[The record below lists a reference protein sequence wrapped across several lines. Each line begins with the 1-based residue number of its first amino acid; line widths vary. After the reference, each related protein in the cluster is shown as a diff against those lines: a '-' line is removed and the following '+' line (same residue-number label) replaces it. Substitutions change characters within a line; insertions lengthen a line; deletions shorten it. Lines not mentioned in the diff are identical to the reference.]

1 MIRCPHCGLLHVS
14 SRATCPA
21 TGLAIHGLDSARKTE
36 RRGAR
41 FARQPPAPV
50 AVVPAVPKSLI
61 GTILDERYQVVGVI
75 GQGGMGTVYEAKQL
89 TVGRMVALK
98 VLKPENAQKPDA
110 IARLR
115 HEARIVSQLGHP
127 NICEVFDIG
136 QLADGTPYL
145 VMERLRGKTLAE
157 RIQEGE
163 PINVTE
169 LVEVTMQVLAGLETA
184 HKKNIIHRDMKPDN
198 IFLAERASGIVAKIL
213 DFGISKA
220 TVPDELAHHLTRTGM
235 VMGTPYYMAP
245 EQAMGERSLDGRVD
259 VWGVG
264 ICLFEALTGRRPFV
278 AKNYNALLVQIL
290 TVPTPSIRSIRA
302 DVPPALA
309 TVIER
314 TLEKRREQRYQ
325 SARELAE
332 ALTPFRKVR
341 SARRTTVPP
350 ARKSSAPVPRPAPA
364 PQAVSPVADRVTGA
378 RGTRRMAPERPL
390 VPVFT
395 DNDSSLSSLGSADD
409 EPTHELPPDARS
421 SQPKLVLSDHE
432 SDSSSDARPTLV
444 NDETPTMEENEL
456 TVVDPPKFLDSDP
469 HVPSSVRRRS

>member
-1 MIRCPHCGLLHVS
+1 V
-14 SRATCPA
+14 
-21 TGLAIHGLDSARKTE
+21 
-36 RRGAR
+36 
-41 FARQPPAPV
+41 
-50 AVVPAVPKSLI
+50 
-61 GTILDERYQVVGVI
+61 LDERYQVVGVI
-75 GQGGMGTVYEAKQL
+75 GQGGMGTVYEAKHL
-89 TVGRMVALK
+89 AIGRMVALK

-136 QLADGTPYL
+136 QLGDGTPYL

-169 LVEVTMQVLAGLETA
+169 LVEVMVQVLAGLETA
-184 HKKNIIHRDMKPDN
+184 HKKNVIHRDMKPDN

-220 TVPDELAHHLTRTGM
+220 TVPDEQAHHLTRTGM

-245 EQAMGERSLDGRVD
+245 EQAMGERALDGRVD

-290 TVPTPSIRSIRA
+290 TVPTPSIAEIRP

-314 TLEKRREQRYQ
+314 TLEKRRDQRYQ
-325 SARELAE
+325 TARELAD
-332 ALTPFRKVR
+332 ALAPFRKVR
-341 SARRTTVPP
+341 APRRSTLPPAKRTTGVPRP
-350 ARKSSAPVPRPAPA
+350 SSAPKD
-364 PQAVSPVADRVTGA
+364 SSTGADRGVGV

-395 DNDSSLSSLGSADD
+395 DNDSSLSSLGSGDD
-409 EPTHELPPDARS
+409 EPTHELPPDGRR
-421 SQPKLVLSDHE
+421 SQPKLALADHE
-432 SDSSSDARPTLV
+432 SEASDVRPTLV
-444 NDETPTMEENEL
+444 NEETPTMEENEL
-456 TVVDPPKFLDSDP
+456 TVVDPPKFLEPDSQAP
-469 HVPSSVRRRS
+469 GPVRRRP

>member
-21 TGLAIHGLDSARKTE
+21 TGLAIHGVEAPRRTE

-41 FARQPPAPV
+41 FARQPPPPVQIAP
-50 AVVPAVPKSLI
+50 PIPKSLI

-75 GQGGMGTVYEAKQL
+75 GQGGMGTVYEAKHL
-89 TVGRMVALK
+89 AIGRMVALK

-136 QLADGTPYL
+136 QLGDGTPYL

-169 LVEVTMQVLAGLETA
+169 LVEVMIQVLAGLETA
-184 HKKNIIHRDMKPDN
+184 HKKNVIHRDMKPDN

-220 TVPDELAHHLTRTGM
+220 TVPDEQAHHLTRTGM

-245 EQAMGERSLDGRVD
+245 EQAMGERALDGRVD

-264 ICLFEALTGRRPFV
+264 ICMFEALTGQRPFV

-290 TVPTPSIRSIRA
+290 TVPTPSIAAIRA

-314 TLEKRREQRYQ
+314 TLEKRRDQRYQ
-325 SARELAE
+325 SARELAD

-341 SARRTTVPP
+341 APRRSTP
-350 ARKSSAPVPRPAPA
+350 APAKRAAAGVPRPSGSGKEPSA
-364 PQAVSPVADRVTGA
+364 SADRGVGA

-395 DNDSSLSSLGSADD
+395 DNDSSLSSLGSSDD

-421 SQPKLVLSDHE
+421 SRPKLELADHE
-432 SDSSSDARPTLV
+432 SESSSDARPTLV
-444 NDETPTMEENEL
+444 NEETPTMEENEL
-456 TVVDPPKFLDSDP
+456 TVVDPPKFLDSDSP
-469 HVPSSVRRRS
+469 VPGPVRRRP

>member
-1 MIRCPHCGLLHVS
+1 MAVQ
-14 SRATCPA
+14 PA
-21 TGLAIHGLDSARKTE
+21 A
-36 RRGAR
+36 
-41 FARQPPAPV
+41 
-50 AVVPAVPKSLI
+50 PKSLI
-61 GTILDERYQVVGVI
+61 GTVLDERYQVVAVI
-75 GQGGMGTVYEAKQL
+75 GQGGMGTVYEAKHL
-89 TVGRMVALK
+89 TIGRMVALK

-136 QLADGTPYL
+136 QLTDGTPYL

-163 PINVTE
+163 PINVVD
-169 LVEVTMQVLAGLETA
+169 LVEVVTQVLAGLETA

-220 TVPDELAHHLTRTGM
+220 TVPEEQPHHLTRTGM

-245 EQAMGERSLDGRVD
+245 EQAMGERALDGRVD

-290 TVPTPSIRSIRA
+290 TVPTPSVRAIRA
-302 DVPPALA
+302 DVPQALA

-314 TLEKRREQRYQ
+314 ALEKRREQRYQ
-325 SARELAE
+325 TARDLAD

-341 SARRTTVPP
+341 VARRSTVPP
-350 ARKSSAPVPRPAPA
+350 ARKSAGAAVPRPGGAAKDPA
-364 PQAVSPVADRVTGA
+364 PQVGA

-390 VPVFT
+390 IPVFT

-409 EPTHELPPDARS
+409 EPTHELPPDARTS
-421 SQPKLVLSDHE
+421 HPRVEPPRLELADHE
-432 SDSSSDARPTLV
+432 SDSGSDARPTLV
-444 NDETPTMEENEL
+444 NEETPTMEENEL
-456 TVVDPPKFLDSDP
+456 TVVDPPKFLDQEP
-469 HVPSSVRRRS
+469 HISGTVRRRT

>member
-1 MIRCPHCGLLHVS
+1 M
-14 SRATCPA
+14 
-21 TGLAIHGLDSARKTE
+21 
-36 RRGAR
+36 
-41 FARQPPAPV
+41 
-50 AVVPAVPKSLI
+50 
-61 GTILDERYQVVGVI
+61 GTVLDERYRVEGVI
-75 GQGGMGTVYEAKQL
+75 GQGGMGTVYEAKHL
-89 TVGRMVALK
+89 TIGRMVALK

-169 LVEVTMQVLAGLETA
+169 LVEVAIQVLAGLETA
-184 HKKNIIHRDMKPDN
+184 HRKNVVHRDMKPDN

-220 TVPDELAHHLTRTGM
+220 TVPDEQPHNLTRTGM

-245 EQAMGERSLDGRVD
+245 EQAMGERALDGRVD

-290 TVPTPSIRSIRA
+290 TVPTPPIRTLRA
-302 DVPPALA
+302 DVPQALA

-314 TLEKRREQRYQ
+314 ALEKRREQRYQ
-325 SARELAE
+325 TARELAD

-341 SARRTTVPP
+341 PARRSTLPP
-350 ARKSSAPVPRPAPA
+350 AKKSSPVPRPASSSPKEAA
-364 PQAVSPVADRVTGA
+364 PGADRMVGA
-378 RGTRRMAPERPL
+378 RGTRRMAPERPAI
-390 VPVFT
+390 PVFT
-395 DNDSSLSSLGSADD
+395 DNDSSLSSLGGGDD
-409 EPTHELPPDARS
+409 EPTHELPADARTAR
-421 SQPKLVLSDHE
+421 PKLELADPQSE
-432 SDSSSDARPTLV
+432 SSSHDRPTLV
-444 NDETPTMEENEL
+444 NEETPTMEENEL
-456 TVVDPPKFLDSDP
+456 TVVDPPKFLEHEPQST
-469 HVPSSVRRRS
+469 RRRT

>member
-21 TGLAIHGLDSARKTE
+21 TGLAIHAVESSRRVE

-50 AVVPAVPKSLI
+50 HVAPPAPKSLI

-75 GQGGMGTVYEAKQL
+75 GQGGMGTVYEAKHL
-89 TVGRMVALK
+89 AIGRMVALK

-163 PINVTE
+163 PISVTE
-169 LVEVTMQVLAGLETA
+169 LVEVMIQVLAGLETA
-184 HKKNIIHRDMKPDN
+184 HKKNVIHRDMKPDN

-220 TVPDELAHHLTRTGM
+220 TVPDEQAHHLTRTGM

-245 EQAMGERSLDGRVD
+245 EQAMGERALDGRVD

-290 TVPTPSIRSIRA
+290 TVPTPSITAIRA

-309 TVIER
+309 TVVER
-314 TLEKRREQRYQ
+314 TLEKRRDQRYQ
-325 SARELAE
+325 TARDLAD

-341 SARRTTVPP
+341 TPRRSTVPP
-350 ARKSSAPVPRPAPA
+350 TKRAASIPRPSTAAKPAPA
-364 PQAVSPVADRVTGA
+364 GSERGVAA
-378 RGTRRMAPERPL
+378 RGTRRMAPDRPL

-395 DNDSSLSSLGSADD
+395 DNDSSLSSLGSSDD

-421 SQPKLVLSDHE
+421 SQPKVAVADHE
-432 SDSSSDARPTLV
+432 SDSSDIRPTLV
-444 NDETPTMEENEL
+444 NEETPTMEENEL
-456 TVVDPPKFLDSDP
+456 TVVDPPKFLDPESQA
-469 HVPSSVRRRS
+469 SSPVRRRT